1 MDQNI
6 VWYVC
11 GWFKY
16 AIELLLAEG
25 DILWFCCWWVNIIYT
40 TADVGFKIFYNTV
53 PLSWE
58 YFIILLL
65 VDEKL
70 AGAVCART
78 NSIRGGQVWPTS
90 ITLLSFIIIFQYIPS
105 TSITLKLSFYDIS
118 IYSVKSF
125 IITFEHFNYILR
137 CTQHPS
143 LSSYLFMIFQ
153 YIQ

>member
-1 MDQNI
+1 M
-6 VWYVC
+6 
-11 GWFKY
+11 
-16 AIELLLAEG
+16 LS
-25 DILWFCCWWVNIIYT
+25 
-40 TADVGFKIFYNTV
+40 VGFKIFYNTV
-53 PLSWE
+53 PLSWK

-70 AGAVCART
+70 AGTVCART
-78 NSIRGGQVWPTS
+78 NSIRRGQVWPTS

-137 CTQHPS
+137 CAQHPS
-143 LSSYLFMIFQ
+143 LSSYLLLYFYSFYKIFSKISSSNMFSIIPSQ
-153 YIQ
+153 